1 MYLLRIITIPADKTV
16 SGLREIYY
24 QVAVGRENLEKAERV
39 SLYNAEKGKKYTLEE
54 LQNEVLQR
62 NITISK
68 KWNSND
74 IWVGVTAVDN
84 SGNEYQAF
92 QHLKIDMTK
101 PEVSVKYETKATE
114 DYAPYYNRDRT
125 VLVAVRERNV
135 DVNSIKELWFD
146 LQREGE
152 QKSAQYTLSSMG
164 AIEGITVESVKD
176 SQEGQNAAQYTDDR
190 IIEMRIR
197 FHGDNKYDFDVHCAD
212 KGDWEE
218 EQDNS
223 TYFVIDKT
231 APELSVAYGNAD
243 GTAGVAES
251 EQSRFYSGKPMT
263 AKVEIKEHNFAY
275 ADKDVPI
282 EVKVT
287 ADKVGEGEEIPDYT
301 ALEKTNSLDV
311 WNKNVD
317 TYTSMCDFSILC
329 QLYPQHRLY
338 RPCRKC
344 CFLWAG
350 LLYP

>member
-1 MYLLRIITIPADKTV
+1 MYLLRIITIRPIKTV

-223 TYFVIDKT
+223 TYLLLIKLRRNLVLHM
-231 APELSVAYGNAD
+231 AMRMAQQAW
-243 GTAGVAES
+243 
-251 EQSRFYSGKPMT
+251 Q
-263 AKVEIKEHNFAY
+263 KV
-275 ADKDVPI
+275 
-282 EVKVT
+282 
-287 ADKVGEGEEIPDYT
+287 
-301 ALEKTNSLDV
+301 
-311 WNKNVD
+311 NKAVSTVEN
-317 TYTSMCDFSILC
+317 
-329 QLYPQHRLY
+329 Q
-338 RPCRKC
+338 
-344 CFLWAG
+344 
-350 LLYP
+350 

>member
-1 MYLLRIITIPADKTV
+1 MGIILDNNEPYVDLGLDYEGGQVYREVYNDDVKLHVSVTDNNHPADKTV

-164 AIEGITVESVKD
+164 QLRAL
-176 SQEGQNAAQYTDDR
+176 
-190 IIEMRIR
+190 
-197 FHGDNKYDFDVHCAD
+197 
-212 KGDWEE
+212 
-218 EQDNS
+218 
-223 TYFVIDKT
+223 
-231 APELSVAYGNAD
+231 PLS
-243 GTAGVAES
+243 
-251 EQSRFYSGKPMT
+251 
-263 AKVEIKEHNFAY
+263 
-275 ADKDVPI
+275 
-282 EVKVT
+282 
-287 ADKVGEGEEIPDYT
+287 
-301 ALEKTNSLDV
+301 L
-311 WNKNVD
+311 
-317 TYTSMCDFSILC
+317 
-329 QLYPQHRLY
+329 
-338 RPCRKC
+338 
-344 CFLWAG
+344 
-350 LLYP
+350 